1 MATRVLSE
9 EEYRDFD
16 YKYNNLPD
24 NDTRVTELGII
35 IIVIRKIN
43 K

>member
-24 NDTRVTELGII
+24 NDTRASELGINYI
-35 IIVIRKIN
+35 KNRKIN
-43 K
+43 